1 MTTLKCKC
9 GSFEASFASAPRV
22 TLICQC
28 HSCVS
33 VITAIEAKDG
43 FSGISMK
50 SDEVSGGAA
59 VAIYKSKNITVTKV
73 DASKIGFMKV
83 GEGGL
88 KVRRYCTECGTI
100 LFNVRVSSVL
110 YVKTYISSILLFL
123 CLVLICLIYILNT
136 FLSLKEMNKS
146 WSGVNRNALINADGS
161 TPFIC
166 SPAVPLNVQVN
177 DSFDKDRVPEPKHGS
192 VPIVMLVKFMPL
204 VMGLVGDGMT
214 VKELI
219 PEDISKV
226 EICPITWE

>member
-1 MTTLKCKC
+1 
-9 GSFEASFASAPRV
+9 
-22 TLICQC
+22 
-28 HSCVS
+28 
-33 VITAIEAKDG
+33 
-43 FSGISMK
+43 MK

-136 FLSLKEMNKS
+136 FYL
-146 WSGVNRNALINADGS
+146 
-161 TPFIC
+161 
-166 SPAVPLNVQVN
+166 
-177 DSFDKDRVPEPKHGS
+177 
-192 VPIVMLVKFMPL
+192 
-204 VMGLVGDGMT
+204 
-214 VKELI
+214 
-219 PEDISKV
+219 
-226 EICPITWE
+226 